1 MSIIIPSNSDY
12 RKSQNTDWSFSDD
25 VLPNAS
31 FFDLSISCGGSV
43 VSSPIENGSFFSYN
57 KTNEPI
63 QINANLS
70 FSGTNT
76 FLQSVLD
83 RLYKLKNSVTTFSIK
98 TPIYEYRNMN
108 LESFDYALRR
118 EDGLG
123 VLYIKAVFVEIRE
136 VKLTYTDTTITAEQ
150 TKDVSASSEVQGGLK
165 QTNIPTSKQEEAGK
179 MSMQIITDYL
189 NQGLSGIF

>member
-1 MSIIIPSNSDY
+1 MSIIIPSNFDY
-12 RKSQNTDWSFSDD
+12 RKSQSTDWSFSDD

-123 VLYIKAVFVEIRE
+123 VLYIKANFVEIRE
-136 VKLTYTDTTITAEQ
+136 VQLTYTDTGISPEQ
-150 TKDVSASSEVQGGLK
+150 TKDVAASSEVQGGLK
-165 QTNIPTSKQEEAGK
+165 QTSTPTTQQQEAGNV
-179 MSMQIITDYL
+179 SMEMISDRI
-189 NQGLSGIF
+189 NQVLSGIF